1 MNWSLSKIGY
11 VIESRYYKDK
21 PQKSRNLFN
30 ENFVGEDGDRSPG
43 ALSIDEKNKH
53 ENDSDI
59 SITDSSDE
67 RIGKNSNIWIPLI

>member
-1 MNWSLSKIGY
+1 MNKI
-11 VIESRYYKDK
+11 
-21 PQKSRNLFN
+21 
-30 ENFVGEDGDRSPG
+30 FVGEDGDRSPG

-67 RIGKNSNIWIPLI
+67 RIGKNSNIWIPLIYNPVKFSRFQGKSRKYQIRFI